1 MAQPRSIPQNDVND
15 LVRRAAGHH
24 QRGELFEA
32 EALYGQALARAPNN
46 FDALHLYGVLL
57 HQRGKSVEALK
68 LIAKALKANAKAP
81 AAHSNHSIVLAVLE
95 RYDEAVAACDRAI
108 ALKPDYAEAYNS
120 RGNALR
126 ALQRCDEALASFDKA
141 LALRPAYPEALNN
154 RGNALVALGRLD
166 DALAC
171 YDSALAL
178 APAYA
183 DAHVN
188 RGQCLVAM
196 KRADEALAGFE
207 AALKIQPRHA
217 VALKERGH
225 RLREGGRLAEALVS
239 YDATLALTPND
250 HETHA
255 NRGLVLRD
263 LTRFDEA
270 FAAYD
275 RALALKPDFTDA
287 VVARGNVFYQ
297 MGRHAEALA
306 EYERALAMEPD
317 FAYGF
322 NNRGNALQALGRHG
336 EALASFER
344 ALTLKPDYSEAHN
357 NRGNALIELNRH
369 EEALKDYDAAVAG
382 NPFAFALVN
391 RGSALRYLGRTD
403 EAMASF
409 DQAIALDAKLPEA
422 HWNKALLSL
431 ALGDYANG
439 FAGYEWRW
447 RGATELAPRGFAQPQ
462 WQGEDIAGRT
472 ILLHA
477 EQGYGDSIQMLR
489 YLPLVKAR
497 GARVVLEIPD
507 SLMPLLGAHGDDV
520 TVLSKGTLLP
530 PFDLHCPLMSL
541 PLAFGTT
548 RDSVPA
554 EVPYLAAPAERVAR
568 MAARLPQSEGLCVGL
583 VWSGKP
589 SHKNDH
595 NRSIALERL
604 KSLIAVPGTAF
615 VSLQREYRDADLAAL
630 AALPILRLDDAIGD
644 FADTAAAIAALDLVI
659 AVDTAVA
666 HLAGS
671 LGKPLWLLLSHIQD
685 WRWLIGRSDNPWY
698 PTARLFRQGPEGD
711 WGPVIARATEALAG
725 LAAAAPSA
733 VLRTAT

>member
-1 MAQPRSIPQNDVND
+1 
-15 LVRRAAGHH
+15 
-24 QRGELFEA
+24 
-32 EALYGQALARAPNN
+32 
-46 FDALHLYGVLL
+46 
-57 HQRGKSVEALK
+57 
-68 LIAKALKANAKAP
+68 
-81 AAHSNHSIVLAVLE
+81 
-95 RYDEAVAACDRAI
+95 
-108 ALKPDYAEAYNS
+108 
-120 RGNALR
+120 
-126 ALQRCDEALASFDKA
+126 
-141 LALRPAYPEALNN
+141 
-154 RGNALVALGRLD
+154 
-166 DALAC
+166 
-171 YDSALAL
+171 
-178 APAYA
+178 
-183 DAHVN
+183 
-188 RGQCLVAM
+188 M
-196 KRADEALAGFE
+196 KRDDEALAGFE

-344 ALTLKPDYSEAHN
+344 ALTLKPDYGEAHN

-409 DQAIALDAKLPEA
+409 DQAIALDPKLPEA

-520 TVLSKGTLLP
+520 TVLNKGTPLP

-548 RDSVPA
+548 LDSVPA
-554 EVPYLAAPAERVAR
+554 EVPYLAAPAERAR
-568 MAARLPQSEGLCVGL
+568 AHGGA
-583 VWSGKP
+583 
-589 SHKNDH
+589 
-595 NRSIALERL
+595 
-604 KSLIAVPGTAF
+604 
-615 VSLQREYRDADLAAL
+615 
-630 AALPILRLDDAIGD
+630 
-644 FADTAAAIAALDLVI
+644 AAAIGGPTRRPRLV
-659 AVDTAVA
+659 
-666 HLAGS
+666 
-671 LGKPLWLLLSHIQD
+671 
-685 WRWLIGRSDNPWY
+685 
-698 PTARLFRQGPEGD
+698 RQAEPQER
-711 WGPVIARATEALAG
+711 PQSQHRARAPEVPDRGAG
-725 LAAAAPSA
+725 HG
-733 VLRTAT
+733 LRQPATRIPRCRPGRTGRIADPASR

>member
-1 MAQPRSIPQNDVND
+1 MAEPQPLPPTDINE

-24 QRGELFEA
+24 QRGELAAA
-32 EALYGQALARAPNN
+32 EALYAEALRAAPNH
-46 FDALHLYGVLL
+46 FDALHLYGVLK
-57 HQRGKSVEALK
+57 HQQGQPAEALK
-68 LIAKALKANAKAP
+68 LIAAALRANANVP
-81 AAHSNHSIVLAVLE
+81 AAYSNYSIVLSVLA
-95 RYDEAVAACDRAI
+95 RHDEAMEACDRAI
-108 ALKPDYAEAYNS
+108 ALKPDYAEAYNG

-126 ALQRCDEALASFDKA
+126 ALRRGEDALADYDRA
-141 LALRPAYPEALNN
+141 LRLRPAYPEALNN
-154 RGNALVALGRLD
+154 RGNALTELGRLD
-166 DALAC
+166 DALAA
-171 YDSALAL
+171 YDQALAL
-178 APAYA
+178 NPLYA

-196 KRADEALAGFE
+196 KRDDDALSAFD
-207 AALKIQPRHA
+207 AALKIAPRHP

-225 RLREGGRLAEALVS
+225 RLRLRERLPEALAA
-239 YDATLALTPND
+239 YDAVLALTPND

-255 NRGLVLRD
+255 NRGVVLRD
-263 LTRFDEA
+263 LKRYDEA

-322 NNRGNALQALGRHG
+322 NNRGNALQALGRHE
-336 EALASFER
+336 EALKSFER
-344 ALTLKPDYSEAHN
+344 ALTLDPDYVEAHN

-369 EEALKDYDAAVAG
+369 EDALKDYDAAVAAK
-382 NPFAFALVN
+382 PFAFALVN

-409 DQAIALDAKLPEA
+409 EQAIAIDPNLPEA
-422 HWNKALLSL
+422 HWNKALLAL
-431 ALGDYANG
+431 ALGDYEKGLAD
-439 FAGYEWRW
+439 YEWRW
-447 RGATELAPRGFAQPQ
+447 RGATELTPRGFAQPQ
-462 WQGEDIAGRT
+462 WQGGDIAGKT

-477 EQGYGDSIQMLR
+477 EQGFGDSIQMLR

-497 GARVVLEIPD
+497 GARVLLELPD
-507 SLMPLLGAHGDDV
+507 SLMPLLGAHAEGV
-520 TVLSKGTLLP
+520 TVFNKGTPLP
-530 PFDLHCPLMSL
+530 AFDVHCPLMSL
-541 PLAFGTT
+541 PLAFGTRIDT
-548 RDSVPA
+548 VPA
-554 EVPYLAAPAERVAR
+554 DVPYLFAPSDRVQR
-568 MAARLPQSEGLCVGL
+568 MRARLPQPGPRRIGL

-595 NRSIALERL
+595 NRSIALSRL
-604 KSLIAVPGTAF
+604 KPLLDVPGTSF
-615 VSLQREYRDADLAAL
+615 VSLQREYRDADLGAL
-630 AALPILRLDDAIGD
+630 GALPILRLDDAIAD

-671 LGKPLWLLLSHIQD
+671 LGKPLWVLLSHIQD
-685 WRWLIGRSDNPWY
+685 WRWLIAREDNPWY

-711 WGPVIARATEALAG
+711 WDPVIARVAAALAG
-725 LAAAAPSA
+725 SPAA
-733 VLRTAT
+733 R

>member
-1 MAQPRSIPQNDVND
+1 MAEPRALPPIDVND
-15 LVRRAAGHH
+15 LVRRAAGLH
-24 QRGELFEA
+24 QRGALADA
-32 EALYGQALARAPNN
+32 EALYAEALAHAPQH
-46 FDALHLYGVLL
+46 FDALHLYGVLK
-57 HQRGKSVEALK
+57 HQRGQSVEALQ
-68 LIAKALKANAKAP
+68 LIAQALKANAGVP
-81 AAHSNHSIVLAVLE
+81 AAYSNYSIVLAVLA
-95 RYDEAVAACDRAI
+95 RFDEAVAACDRAI
-108 ALKPDYAEAYNS
+108 ALKPDYAEAYNG

-126 ALQRCDEALASFDKA
+126 GLRRFDEAMASYARA
-141 LALRPAYPEALNN
+141 LALRPDYPEALNN
-154 RGNALVALGRLD
+154 RGNALTERGRLD
-166 DALAC
+166 EALAD
-171 YDSALAL
+171 YDRALAL
-178 APAYA
+178 RPAYA

-188 RGQCLVAM
+188 RGQCLVAL
-196 KRADEALAGFE
+196 KRPDEALVAFE
-207 AALKIQPRHA
+207 TALKIQPRHP

-225 RLREGGRLAEALVS
+225 RQRDRGHLAAALAS
-239 YDATLALTPND
+239 YDAVLALTPDD

-263 LTRFDEA
+263 LKRHDEA

-287 VVARGNVFYQ
+287 IVARGNVFFQ

-306 EYERALAMEPD
+306 EYERALALEPD

-336 EALASFER
+336 EALESFER
-344 ALTLKPDYSEAHN
+344 ALALKPDYAEAHN

-369 EEALKDYDAAVAG
+369 EDALKDYDAAIAG
-382 NPFAFALVN
+382 RPFAFALVN

-409 DQAIALDAKLPEA
+409 ERAIALEADLPEA
-422 HWNKALLSL
+422 HWNKALLAL
-431 ALGDYANG
+431 TLGDYEHG

-447 RGATELAPRGFAQPQ
+447 RGATELQPRGFAQPQ
-462 WQGEDIAGRT
+462 WRGENIVGRT

-497 GARVVLEIPD
+497 GARAILEIPE
-507 SLMPLLGAHGDDV
+507 SLIPLLGPHAEGV
-520 TVLSKGTLLP
+520 TVLSKGTPLP
-530 PFDLHCPLMSL
+530 AFDLHCPLMSL
-541 PLAFGTT
+541 PLAFGSRIDT
-548 RDSVPA
+548 VPA
-554 EVPYLAAPAERVAR
+554 DVPYLFAPPERIAR
-568 MAARLPQSEGLCVGL
+568 MAARLPQTRALRIGL

-595 NRSIALERL
+595 NRSIALARL
-604 KSLIAVPGTAF
+604 KPLLDVPATAF
-615 VSLQREYRDADLAAL
+615 VSLQREYRDADRGAL
-630 AALPILRLDDAIGD
+630 AHLPILRLDDAIGD

-671 LGKPLWLLLSHIQD
+671 LGKPLWVLLSHVQD
-685 WRWLIGRSDNPWY
+685 WRWLIARSDNPWY
-698 PTARLFRQGPEGD
+698 PSARLFRQGPEGQ
-711 WGPVIARATEALAG
+711 WNPVIAQVTDELTRY
-725 LAAAAPSA
+725 A
-733 VLRTAT
+733 VAHWPA

>member
-1 MAQPRSIPQNDVND
+1 MAEPKPLPATDVND
-15 LVRRAAGHH
+15 LIRRAAGHH
-24 QRGELFEA
+24 QRGELAAA
-32 EALYGQALARAPNN
+32 EALYLEALRHAPEN

-57 HQRGKSVEALK
+57 HQRGRPVEALRS
-68 LIAKALKANAKAP
+68 IAKALKANTNVP
-81 AAHSNHSIVLAVLE
+81 AAYSNYSIVLSVLA
-95 RYDEAVAACDRAI
+95 RHDEAIAACERAI
-108 ALKPDYAEAYNS
+108 ALKPDYADAHNG

-126 ALQRCDEALASFDKA
+126 ALGRAEEALASFDQA
-141 LALRPAYPEALNN
+141 LALRPAFPEALNN

-166 DALAC
+166 AALVS
-171 YDSALAL
+171 YDRALTL
-178 APAYA
+178 NPAYA

-196 KRADEALAGFE
+196 KRENDALAAFE
-207 AALKIQPRHA
+207 AALTIAPRHP

-225 RLREGGRLAEALVS
+225 RLRASERLAEALAC
-239 YDATLALTPND
+239 YDAVLVLAPAD

-263 LTRFDEA
+263 LKRYDEA

-287 VVARGNVFYQ
+287 IVARGNVFYQ

-306 EYERALAMEPD
+306 EYERALSMEPD

-322 NNRGNALQALGRHG
+322 NNRGNALQALGRHD
-336 EALASFER
+336 EALRSFER
-344 ALTLKPDYSEAHN
+344 ALTLKPDYVEAHN

-369 EEALKDYDAAVAG
+369 EEALRDYDAAVAAK
-382 NPFAFALVN
+382 PFAFALVN
-391 RGSALRYLGRTD
+391 RGSALRYLGRTG

-409 DQAIALDAKLPEA
+409 DQAIALDPALPEA
-422 HWNKALLSL
+422 HWNKALLAL
-431 ALGDYANG
+431 ALGDFDTG
-439 FAGYEWRW
+439 FKGYEWRW
-447 RGATELAPRGFAQPQ
+447 RGATELAPRGFTQPQ

-489 YLPLVKAR
+489 YLPLIKAR
-497 GARVVLEIPD
+497 GARVVLELPD
-507 SLMPLLGAHGDDV
+507 SLKPLLGPHAEGV
-520 TVLSKGTLLP
+520 TVFNKGTPLP
-530 PFDLHCPLMSL
+530 AFDVHCPLMSL

-548 RDSVPA
+548 IDTVPA
-554 EVPYLAAPAERVAR
+554 HVPYLCAPPERIAL
-568 MAARLPQSEGLCVGL
+568 MTARLSRAQGLRVGL
-583 VWSGKP
+583 VWAGKP

-595 NRSIALERL
+595 NRSILAIRL
-604 KSLIAVPGTAF
+604 APLMAVPGVSF

-630 AALPILRLDDAIGD
+630 ANMPILRLDDALGD

-671 LGKPLWLLLSHIQD
+671 LGKPLWVLLSHIQD
-685 WRWLIGRSDNPWY
+685 WRWLIGRADNPWY

-711 WGPVIARATEALAG
+711 WDPVIARVAEALAG
-725 LAAAAPSA
+725 LAAA
-733 VLRTAT
+733 R